1 MAQVQAAAARSAA
14 MPGELN
20 PFLIQLVAVGVG
32 GELPAAREAALAS
45 LRKRATQLRTRFGF
59 PTIHGMHYALTS
71 RVEQFSEPGKKK
83 DSTATLAAW
92 YQLDFERNVM
102 TPLPHRLIGHVA
114 TGIIEEYDVVFC
126 EGY

>member
-1 MAQVQAAAARSAA
+1 
-14 MPGELN
+14 MPSELN
-20 PFLIQLVAVGVG
+20 PFLIQIVAVGVG
-32 GELPAAREAALAS
+32 DELPAARDAALAS
-45 LRKRATQLRTRFGF
+45 LRKRATQLRTQFKF
-59 PTIHGMHYALTS
+59 PTIHGMHYALTN
-71 RVEQFSEPGKKK
+71 RVEQFSEPGKKQ

-92 YQLDFERNVM
+92 YHMDFERNVM